1 MLVLRSPEAL
11 KAPSAMTVDANNK
24 RQDIAKRYPG
34 VNLIRVEAD
43 GIPQEKPRRLS
54 PPYT

>member
-1 MLVLRSPEAL
+1 
-11 KAPSAMTVDANNK
+11 MTVDANNK